1 MARKNIH
8 AAPYVCYTTQY
19 MPERL
24 HQFRFD
30 AQFGPTNPLDVTPAK
45 FPGLQFPARRQ
56 EHVAAQLGR
65 FLREVREEVQVISP
79 QAAAQY
85 LVEKV
90 FTPFELFDQEE
101 TWVLLLNTK
110 NRITHEAMV
119 YRGTVNN
126 VNIRP
131 LEIFKPAAQIN
142 ATAIILSHN
151 HPSGDPSPSPED
163 VAVTR
168 ILHQSSQIL
177 GVEFLDHIVVGRDRW
192 VSLKNMGLGFE

>member
-1 MARKNIH
+1 
-8 AAPYVCYTTQY
+8 

-30 AQFGPTNPLDVTPAK
+30 AQFGPANPQDVTPARFSGLR
-45 FPGLQFPARRQ
+45 FPPPRQ
-56 EHVAAQLGR
+56 DHVAQLGR
-65 FLREVREEVQVISP
+65 FIRQVREEVEVISP

-85 LVEKV
+85 LLEKV

-126 VNIRP
+126 VVIRP
-131 LEIFKPAAQIN
+131 LEIFKPAAQTN

-151 HPSGDPSPSPED
+151 HPSGSPDPSPED

-168 ILHQSSQIL
+168 SIVQAGQIL
-177 GVEFLDHIVVGRDRW
+177 GVEMLDHIVVGKDRW
-192 VSLKNMGLGFE
+192 VSLKSMGLGFD